1 MWYARSPWFLVGT
14 SWGTSTA
21 VVGACFAG
29 GRCLDDSVLHV
40 EFSNTLLLHKKV
52 AKQKLTSP
60 FLLRA
65 LILGSLLRGGGLLIR
80 GLHYPKLYITHYRSF
95 HYLFRYPR
103 ITLLKK
109 NIY

>member
-14 SWGTSTA
+14 SWRTSTA

-40 EFSNTLLLHKKV
+40 EFSNTLCFIKK
-52 AKQKLTSP
+52 AKQKLINP

-80 GLHYPKLYITHYRSF
+80 GLHYPKLYNQLS
-95 HYLFRYPR
+95 
-103 ITLLKK
+103 
-109 NIY
+109 